1 MAHQSRNLT
10 LYTVVYVWR
19 GCADSVK
26 VYRRLAAARRYAK
39 RISKGVDL
47 LADDVQIFA
56 TSLRCTSHSRPAAI
70 RCGAKSR
77 RSVAA

>member
-1 MAHQSRNLT
+1 MAQQGGDLP

-19 GCADSVK
+19 GFAGSVK
-26 VYRRLAAARRYAK
+26 GYHRLAAAKRYAK
-39 RISKGVDL
+39 RISMGVDL

-56 TSLRCTSHSRPAAI
+56 TSLRRTGHARPAAI
-70 RCGAKSR
+70 PRRVKTR